1 MTKDESVQAQV
12 ATLAAGQV
20 SALGQCFDDGV
31 AFQVANTPVPTVG
44 GQFTQ
49 ADIDAAVAA
58 AKAQAQIDQDA
69 AVAVAVA
76 AEKAKIVGEAQ
87 PLIDELKS

>member
-12 ATLAAGQV
+12 AALAAGQV

-31 AFQVANTPVPTVG
+31 AFQVANTPVPTTG

-49 ADIDAAVAA
+49 TDIDNAVAA
-58 AKAQAQIDQDA
+58 AKAQAATDQAA
-69 AVAVAVA
+69 AVAAAIA
-76 AEKAKIVGEAQ
+76 AEKATVAADIV
-87 PLIDELKS
+87 ELNKEVNS